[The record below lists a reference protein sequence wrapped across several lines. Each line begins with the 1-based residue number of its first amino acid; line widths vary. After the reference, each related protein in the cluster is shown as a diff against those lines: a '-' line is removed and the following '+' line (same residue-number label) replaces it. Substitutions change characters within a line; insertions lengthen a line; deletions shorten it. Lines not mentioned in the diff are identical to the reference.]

1 MSSRQL
7 WYVRRGKDVSGPF
20 PTQSVMQNTLSG
32 RFHPTD
38 EVSLDKLSWRPLV
51 TVRELMPYELLELQT
66 TSDPKQREWLEE
78 RLKAARRWSDQR
90 VADVAGTRAQ
100 PGSGS
105 ENRRS
110 HAEPDDETARFH
122 HHFSVPVVVGKRY
135 LVGAAISL
143 LLVLA
148 WTIFGE
154 SVNPVRVVVQS
165 EPSQCQQAA
174 APGID
179 WTSCNKQSTRLRGR
193 DLSDGNFSYANF
205 SHADLSGSR
214 LSRANLTGANLRDA
228 DLSHADLKGA
238 NLSFSDLRAAK
249 LVSANLTGAVL
260 KNAIWMDGRVCASGS
275 VGKCL

>member
-7 WYVRRGKDVSGPF
+7 WYVRRGQAISGPF

-66 TSDPKQREWLEE
+66 ASDPQQREWLEE

-90 VADVAGTRAQ
+90 AVDVAGNRAY
-100 PGSGS
+100 S

-110 HAEPDDETARFH
+110 HVEPVDETARFH
-122 HHFSVPVVVGKRY
+122 HHFFLPVAVGKRY
-135 LVGAAISL
+135 LIGAAISL
-143 LLVLA
+143 ILLLA
-148 WTIFGE
+148 WTMFGA

-165 EPSQCQQAA
+165 VSSQCQQAA

-179 WTSCNKQSTRLRGR
+179 WTSCNKQSTRLRGT
-193 DLSDGNFSYANF
+193 DLSDGNFSYVNF

-228 DLSHADLKGA
+228 DLSHADLKEA
-238 NLSFSDLRAAK
+238 NLSFSDLRAAR
-249 LVSANLTGAVL
+249 LVSTNLTGAML
-260 KNAIWMDGRVCASGS
+260 KNAIWIDGRVCASGS
-275 VGKCL
+275 VGRCL